1 MSRNVL
7 VTGSST
13 GIGAAAVVAFAK
25 EGCNVGI
32 TYNKNP
38 EAAEK
43 IAAKCRSYGVRAELF
58 GGDISQHDVCRRMM
72 EEFLEKFG
80 TIDVLVNNAGGALK
94 MPEGGFEKMPME
106 YWESQINLNLN
117 APAYFAH
124 YAMQN
129 MIEHGT
135 KGSIINI
142 SSVHS
147 QVTWVR
153 RKTLPYTAAKA
164 GLNMFTKNLGIE
176 AIHYGIHVNGIA
188 PGFIAT
194 KATDRYDQ
202 SDLERGF
209 LRKIPAGFL
218 GNVDDIVPM
227 ILFLAN
233 NDTNRFLVGETIVI
247 DGGQSVD
254 GAIDKM
260 LDDGNPVNAFDIK
273 VDMEN
278 YIKPTKAEL
287 DEKEKK

>member
-1 MSRNVL
+1 MNRNVL

-13 GIGAAAVVAFAK
+13 GIGAATAVAFAK
-25 EGCNVGI
+25 NGDNVGI

-38 EAAEK
+38 EAAQK
-43 IAAKCRSYGVRAELF
+43 IAEKCRSFGVRAEIF
-58 GGDISQHDVCRRMM
+58 GGDISKREVIEQMM
-72 EEFLEKFG
+72 ADFFAKFG

-94 MPEGGFEKMPME
+94 MPEGGFEKMPLD
-106 YWESQINLNLN
+106 YWESQVNLNLN
-117 APAYFAH
+117 APAYFSH
-124 YAMQN
+124 FAMKN
-129 MIEHGT
+129 MIENNI
-135 KGSIINI
+135 KGSIVNI

-153 RKTLPYTAAKA
+153 RKTLPYTASKA

-202 SDLERGF
+202 ADLEKGF

-218 GNVDDIVPM
+218 GCVDDIVPM
-227 ILFLAN
+227 ILFLSDN
-233 NDTNRFLVGETIVI
+233 ETNRFIVGETIVI

-254 GAIDKM
+254 GSIDKM
-260 LDDGNPVNAFDIK
+260 LDDDNPVNPFKLK
-273 VDMEN
+273 VDMEH
-278 YIKPTKAEL
+278 YIKTPK
-287 DEKEKK
+287 DN

>member
-13 GIGAAAVVAFAK
+13 GIGAAAAKAFAK
-25 EGCNVGI
+25 NGDNVGI
-32 TYNKNP
+32 LYSKNP
-38 EAAEK
+38 EKAEEV
-43 IAAKCRSYGVRAELF
+43 AAKCRSYGVRAETF
-58 GGDISQHDVCRRMM
+58 GGDISVRAEVERICK
-72 EEFLEKFG
+72 EFIEKFG

-94 MPEGGFEKMPME
+94 MPEGGFEKMPLD

-124 YAMQN
+124 FAMQN
-129 MIEHGT
+129 MIENNI

-202 SDLERGF
+202 SDLEKGF

-218 GNVDDIVPM
+218 GCVDDVVPM
-227 ILFLAN
+227 ILFLADN
-233 NDTNRFLVGETIVI
+233 ETNRFLVGETIVI

-260 LDDGNPVNAFDIK
+260 LDDGNPVNAYQLK

-278 YIKPTKAEL
+278 YLKTPK
-287 DEKEKK
+287 DN

>member
-1 MSRNVL
+1 MARNVL

-13 GIGAAAVVAFAK
+13 GIGAATVVAFAK
-25 EGCNVGI
+25 RGDNVGI

-38 EAAEK
+38 EAAQA
-43 IAAKCRSYGVRAELF
+43 IAEKCRKYGVRAEIF
-58 GGDISQHDVCRRMM
+58 GGDISKREVVEQMMHD
-72 EEFLEKFG
+72 FFEKFG

-94 MPEGGFEKMPME
+94 MPEGGFEKMPLD
-106 YWESQINLNLN
+106 YWESQVNLNLN
-117 APAYFAH
+117 APAYFSH
-124 YAMQN
+124 FAMKN
-129 MIEHGT
+129 MIEHGI
-135 KGSIINI
+135 KGSIVNI

-153 RKTLPYTAAKA
+153 RKVLPYTASKA

-202 SDLERGF
+202 SDLEKGF

-218 GNVDDIVPM
+218 GCVDDIVPM
-227 ILFLAN
+227 ILFLSDN
-233 NDTNRFLVGETIVI
+233 ETNRFIVGETIVI

-260 LDDGNPVNAFDIK
+260 LDDGNTVNAFDIK

-278 YIKPTKAEL
+278 FIKAPKS
-287 DEKEKK
+287 DD

>member
-1 MSRNVL
+1 MNRNVL
-7 VTGSST
+7 VTGSSS
-13 GIGAAAVVAFAK
+13 GIGAATAIAFAK
-25 EGCNVGI
+25 NGDNVGI
-32 TYNKNP
+32 TYNRKP
-38 EAAEK
+38 DDAMVIAE
-43 IAAKCRSYGVRAELF
+43 KCRSYGVRAEIF
-58 GGDISQHDVCRRMM
+58 GGDISNREVVEKMM
-72 EEFLEKFG
+72 ADFFEKFG

-94 MPEGGFEKMPME
+94 MPEGGFEKMPLD
-106 YWESQINLNLN
+106 YWDSQINLNLN
-117 APAYFAH
+117 APAWFAH
-124 YAMQN
+124 FAMKN
-129 MIEHGT
+129 MIENNI
-135 KGSIINI
+135 KGSIVNI

-176 AIHYGIHVNGIA
+176 AINYGIHVNCIA

-202 SDLERGF
+202 SDLEKGF

-218 GNVDDIVPM
+218 GCVDDIVPM
-227 ILFLAN
+227 IMFLSDN
-233 NDTNRFLVGETIVI
+233 ETNRFIVGETIVI

-260 LDDGNPVNAFDIK
+260 LDDGNPVNAYQLK

-278 YIKPTKAEL
+278 YFKAP
-287 DEKEKK
+287 KED

>member
-1 MSRNVL
+1 
-7 VTGSST
+7 
-13 GIGAAAVVAFAK
+13 
-25 EGCNVGI
+25 
-32 TYNKNP
+32 
-38 EAAEK
+38 
-43 IAAKCRSYGVRAELF
+43 
-58 GGDISQHDVCRRMM
+58 
-72 EEFLEKFG
+72 
-80 TIDVLVNNAGGALK
+80 
-94 MPEGGFEKMPME
+94 MPLE

-117 APAYFAH
+117 APAYFSH
-124 YAMQN
+124 FAMKN

-135 KGSIINI
+135 KGSIVNI

-153 RKTLPYTAAKA
+153 RKTLPYTASKA

-202 SDLERGF
+202 SDLEKGF

-218 GNVDDIVPM
+218 GCVDDIVPM
-227 ILFLAN
+227 ILFLSDN
-233 NDTNRFLVGETIVI
+233 ETNRFIVGETIVI

-273 VDMEN
+273 VDMDN
-278 YIKPTKAEL
+278 YIKAPKS
-287 DEKEKK
+287 DD